1 MKSEL
6 WHFVCKHPIVSLF
19 GLDIVCTT
27 VVNLVRTIK
36 GEASTAVPV
45 PDGEVAEE
53 PETNEGEDE

>member
-36 GEASTAVPV
+36 GETNTTVPN
-45 PDGEVAEE
+45 GEVVEE
-53 PETNEGEDE
+53 PEINEGEDE